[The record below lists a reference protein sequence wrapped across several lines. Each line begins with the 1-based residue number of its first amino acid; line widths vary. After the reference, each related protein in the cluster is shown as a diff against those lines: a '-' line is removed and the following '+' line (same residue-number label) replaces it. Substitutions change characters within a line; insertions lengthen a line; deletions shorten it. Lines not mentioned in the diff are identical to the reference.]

1 VGVNGVMMQYFE
13 WYIKPD
19 SNHWKRLKEDAGH
32 LKELGI
38 TSVWIPPCYK
48 GTGIDDPGYGVYDM
62 YDLGEFDQKGDIP
75 TKYGTKEELLE
86 AINELHNQGIR
97 VYADVVLNHKAGA
110 DETQRF
116 MAVEVDPENRR
127 ENISKPYEIEGWT
140 KFNYEAR
147 QGEYSDF
154 KWSWEH
160 FNGTDYNNENGK
172 NAIYLIQGEGKDWAE
187 GVDKEFGNYDYLMF
201 SNIDYKHPDV
211 QKETKNWI
219 SWFIKETNIDGIR
232 LDAIKHINDWFIKE
246 LLEHI
251 TAEFGE
257 DFYKVGEYWEGRKDI
272 IDKYLEEVD
281 YKLDLFDVPLHYKLF
296 EASKSGKDFDMRKI
310 FDDTL
315 VKDHPALAVTFVDNH
330 DSQIGQS
337 LESFIEPWFKSIAYS
352 LILLRKDGYPCVF
365 YGDYYGSDSEHPID
379 SIKEALDKLIALRI
393 NHSYGDQDDY
403 FDHENVI
410 GWVRKGNEEHPK
422 GLAVIISTGD
432 EAEKTMN
439 VGDMHQGEIWID
451 AFGGIEDEI
460 EIDEQGNGVFKVGAG
475 SVSVYVKK

>member
-1 VGVNGVMMQYFE
+1 M
-13 WYIKPD
+13 
-19 SNHWKRLKEDAGH
+19 
-32 LKELGI
+32 
-38 TSVWIPPCYK
+38 
-48 GTGIDDPGYGVYDM
+48 
-62 YDLGEFDQKGDIP
+62 
-75 TKYGTKEELLE
+75 
-86 AINELHNQGIR
+86 AI
-97 VYADVVLNHKAGA
+97 
-110 DETQRF
+110 
-116 MAVEVDPENRR
+116 EVDPENR
-127 ENISKPYEIEGWT
+127 EESISDPHEIEGWT

-251 TAEFGE
+251 TEEFGK

-272 IDKYLEEVD
+272 IDKYLKEVD

-310 FDDTL
+310 FEDTL
-315 VKDHPALAVTFVDNH
+315 VNDHPALAVTFVDNH

-337 LESFIEPWFKSIAYS
+337 LESFVEPWFKTLAYS
-352 LILLRKDGYPCVF
+352 LILLRKDGYPCIF
-365 YGDYYGSDSEHPID
+365 YGDYYGSDSEQPID
-379 SIKEALDKLIALRI
+379 SIKEAIDKLIALRR

-403 FDHENVI
+403 FDHKNVI